1 MYPLLESYPK
11 LNLGK
16 RFTEP
21 LLKVICLSVKIP
33 PFSTASGGGIMFA
46 FIVCWIDRFKKE
58 DTGVTFEIVLNGHT
72 CKICSAYIY
81 RHPVL
86 QNVLLEC
93 RI

>member
-46 FIVCWIDRFKKE
+46 FIVCWIDRLKKE
-58 DTGVTFEIVLNGHT
+58 EPGILRCLFELNLET
-72 CKICSAYIY
+72 SNKILILKKYFQIAW
-81 RHPVL
+81 
-86 QNVLLEC
+86 LEH
-93 RI
+93 

>member
-46 FIVCWIDRFKKE
+46 FIVCWIDRLKKE
-58 DTGVTFEIVLNGHT
+58 EPGILRCLFELNLET
-72 CKICSAYIY
+72 SNKILILKSISK
-81 RHPVL
+81 
-86 QNVLLEC
+86 LLGLNTE
-93 RI
+93 R

>member
-46 FIVCWIDRFKKE
+46 GIIVC
-58 DTGVTFEIVLNGHT
+58 
-72 CKICSAYIY
+72 
-81 RHPVL
+81 
-86 QNVLLEC
+86 
-93 RI
+93 